1 LHAGP
6 EGASATALRG
16 SLKDSAWRARLQGT
30 ALSPAEASE
39 FAAFAL
45 DRVSR
50 TFALNIR
57 ALPEPLRGQV
67 LHAYL
72 YCRMADTLEDD
83 AGLPAPEKATLLRVF
98 ATLFDPELPPHLRTA
113 MAKAFPTVLPE
124 TWKGAEDWEKILVA
138 RTPLMLE
145 AFTRFPDAPRSAVGK
160 CVTVMCGGMADFSMR
175 QQSIA
180 TAGTGA
186 LIESVEDLDRYCWFV
201 AGTVGEMLCDLFID
215 HARIPEPRAAKMRA
229 LGVSFGTGLQL
240 VNILKDVAEDR
251 SRGVSWLPG
260 TLVAAEGVAG
270 AQRTLQAKAL
280 RHLEEAL
287 AYTLTIPR
295 LQRGIR
301 LFCLWPLLMAVET
314 LALLVENAG
323 AADDS
328 RRKITRAQVAGI
340 ITSTRLLWW
349 ADGRIRAQFERAARR
364 VRAAL
369 HESTPAHT
377 FGTP

>member
-1 LHAGP
+1 M
-6 EGASATALRG
+6 ASRTATQDA
-16 SLKDSAWRARLQGT
+16 AWRARLQAGP
-30 ALSPAEASE
+30 LSPAEASA
-39 FAAFAL
+39 FAAFVL

-83 AGLPAPEKATLLRVF
+83 AAVPAPEKATLLRVF
-98 ATLFDPELPPHLRTA
+98 ASLFDPELPAHLRIA
-113 MAKAFPTVLPE
+113 MAKAFPTLLPE
-124 TWKGAEDWEKILVA
+124 SWKDAEDWEKILLV
-138 RTPLMLE
+138 RTPQLVEVLTHVPE
-145 AFTRFPDAPRSAVGK
+145 TPRIAVAK
-160 CVTVMCGGMADFSMR
+160 CVAVMCGGMADFSMR
-175 QQSIA
+175 QQAIA
-180 TAGTGA
+180 NTGAETSTAA
-186 LIESVEDLDRYCWFV
+186 LIESIEDLDRYCWFV

-215 HARIPEPRAAKMRA
+215 YARIEEPRATKMRG

-240 VNILKDVAEDR
+240 VNILKDVAADR
-251 SRGVSWLPG
+251 ARGVSWLPG
-260 TLVAAEGVAG
+260 TLVAAHGNAG

-287 AYTLTIPR
+287 EYTLTLPR
-295 LQRGIR
+295 LQRGLR

-314 LALLVENAG
+314 LALLVENA
-323 AADDS
+323 ATADDS

-340 ITSTRLLWW
+340 LARTRLLWW
-349 ADGRIRAQFERAARR
+349 ADGRIRAQFEHAARR

-369 HESTPAHT
+369 HETPTAHT